1 LAPPDAFE
9 ATVTVFDTKMRRGNR
24 QAGAITGGGQVIG
37 LNQAV
42 GNERSNG
49 GKGKDFLKE
58 PVRADPEGAPGAEE
72 TGYFSDGTRFLW
84 RKFFSFFK
92 LSFFGFFKEIEFM

>member
-24 QAGAITGGGQVIG
+24 QAGAIT
-37 LNQAV
+37 
-42 GNERSNG
+42 G

-84 RKFFSFFK
+84 RKLFSFFK